1 MKFLTSSKKEKIKNH
16 NKLVKNKFA
25 GIWKIFTK
33 RSKMSSENIKLKEQ
47 RRAKRYIRLDPFLKR
62 IFLSTA
68 RDFVK
73 LILNANPKKIKRL
86 PEEIQFIKQLR
97 PDILFIVFFK
107 NKKFILHIEFQAQS
121 DKKIPQRMLLYK
133 VAVKNQYDIET
144 LQAVLWFGKGKP
156 PPSTYKDHATTHRF
170 LVIDMRRIGLNT
182 FLKSKNPLFVVLG
195 LISARSEKE
204 VELIKRRLK
213 ELSSGQKEY
222 EELLKNLAFYAE
234 MLKIKFRKPMIPK
247 IQIPIEKL
255 TSYKV
260 GFSKGKREGKREGIK
275 EGLKEAILLDFDTKF
290 SNGESKIKNMKKELK
305 KVLDRT
311 DDLKKLK
318 KIKFFILRADTPDE
332 FIKKTKEYLKI
343 K

>member
-1 MKFLTSSKKEKIKNH
+1 
-16 NKLVKNKFA
+16 
-25 GIWKIFTK
+25 
-33 RSKMSSENIKLKEQ
+33 
-47 RRAKRYIRLDPFLKR
+47 
-62 IFLSTA
+62 
-68 RDFVK
+68 
-73 LILNANPKKIKRL
+73 
-86 PEEIQFIKQLR
+86 
-97 PDILFIVFFK
+97 
-107 NKKFILHIEFQAQS
+107 
-121 DKKIPQRMLLYK
+121 
-133 VAVKNQYDIET
+133 
-144 LQAVLWFGKGKP
+144 
-156 PPSTYKDHATTHRF
+156 
-170 LVIDMRRIGLNT
+170 MRRIGLNT

-318 KIKFFILRADTPDE
+318 KIKFFILCADTPDK